1 MYMNEK
7 DIKALKILVQSV
19 GGVART
25 TSKNARAINQLS
37 KLLQQNEK
45 RIQQQRKI
53 VKRVTTVPRTI
64 KKNND
69 IWD

>member
-7 DIKALKILVQSV
+7 DIKALKVLVQNV
-19 GGVART
+19 EGVART
-25 TSKNARAINQLS
+25 TSRNARAINQLA

-45 RIQQQRKI
+45 RIQQQRKSI
-53 VKRVTTVPRTI
+53 KRMTAAPRTT
-64 KKNND
+64 KKND